1 MTDERPIDPT
11 PEQPTAAVGGDPTS
25 ADHGANAADAT
36 AGGTTAGDGGDRP
49 PGWSSFSTSDEGADP
64 ESAGAKMVSQLQAM
78 IDSIATQATPV
89 AKQIGLKAAE
99 LTAAA
104 ADRAGPIAHKAGD
117 VAADASGKL
126 AVRSREFAE
135 AMRRELGASDNGTSA
150 AAEGATDAGATDAST
165 TTTAILDR
173 PVDEVVDEVNRQ
185 ADDAS

>member
-1 MTDERPIDPT
+1 VTDERPADPT
-11 PEQPTAAVGGDPTS
+11 PEQPTEAVGGDPTGES
-25 ADHGANAADAT
+25 PGPDAAGT
-36 AGGTTAGDGGDRP
+36 AGETGETGEQTST
-49 PGWSSFSTSDEGADP
+49 WSTSSTSGEGVDP

-104 ADRAGPIAHKAGD
+104 ADRAGPIAHRAGD

-126 AVRSREFAE
+126 AVRSREFAD
-135 AMRRELGASDNGTSA
+135 AIRRELGAPENGTSA
-150 AAEGATDAGATDAST
+150 ATDDATDAGATDPSS

-173 PVDEVVDEVNRQ
+173 PVDEVVDEVNAR